1 MARRPQARLIPDDEG
16 AGRFLP
22 WVIAVMAFL
31 ATLATSGVLMLDLAM
46 RSWQSGLAGNLT
58 IEVPA
63 ATVRQKPERLDR
75 LLRALAATE
84 GVRSARLL
92 DQAELAALL
101 APWLGPD
108 TPVAELPVPRLID
121 VEVVPERRPDLERL
135 RRRLDALAPGVR
147 IDDHKLW
154 LEHLIHLARGVQ
166 LVAALIIA
174 LIALAMATV
183 VVFAVRAAL
192 AAHDRVV
199 RLLHQMGARDSFI
212 ARQFQN
218 HALAMGLRGGLL
230 GLALAALTLF
240 GLSRLAAAIAL
251 PFLPPFR
258 PDLEML
264 AVLALVPLTSGLIA
278 FLTARLTVLSTL
290 RRMP

>member
-1 MARRPQARLIPDDEG
+1 MRRKARLVPDDEG
-16 AGRFLP
+16 SGRFLP

-31 ATLATSGVLMLDLAM
+31 ATLATVGVLTLDRAM
-46 RSWQSGLAGNLT
+46 SSWQAGLAGNLT

-63 ATVRQKPERLDR
+63 AAVEDDPARLDEV
-75 LLRALAATE
+75 LRVLAATD
-84 GVRSARLL
+84 GVKAARPL
-92 DQAELAALL
+92 DEVELAALL

-108 TPVAELPVPRLID
+108 TPIADLPVPRLID
-121 VEVVPERRPDLERL
+121 VKIERARFSGLDGL
-135 RRRLDALAPGVR
+135 RRRLETIVPGIRV
-147 IDDHKLW
+147 DDHRVW
-154 LEHLIHLARGVQ
+154 LEHLLTLARGVQ
-166 LVAALIIA
+166 VVAALSIS

-212 ARQFQN
+212 ARQFQS
-218 HALAMGLRGGLL
+218 HALAMGLRGGLM

-240 GLSRLAAAIAL
+240 ALSRLATAIEL
-251 PFLPPFR
+251 PFLPPLR
-258 PDLEML
+258 PSASTL
-264 AVLALVPLTSGLIA
+264 AVLTLVPLASGLIA

-290 RRMP
+290 RRLP

>member
-1 MARRPQARLIPDDEG
+1 MRRQARLVPDDEG

-31 ATLATSGVLMLDLAM
+31 ATLATIGVLALDRAM
-46 RSWQSGLAGNLT
+46 STWQAGLAGNLT

-63 ATVRQKPERLDR
+63 SAVESEPGRLDQV
-75 LLRALAATE
+75 LKVLEETD
-84 GVRSARLL
+84 GVISARLL
-92 DQAELAALL
+92 DEAEMAALL
-101 APWLGPD
+101 APWLGPE
-108 TPVAELPVPRLID
+108 TPVADLPVPRLID
-121 VEVVPERRPDLERL
+121 LEIDPQALPPLDDLS
-135 RRRLDALAPGVR
+135 RRLEPIVPDVR
-147 IDDHKLW
+147 IDDHRIW
-154 LEHLIHLARGVQ
+154 LEHLIALARGVQ
-166 LVAALIIA
+166 AVAALIIT

-192 AAHDRVV
+192 EAHSGVV
-199 RLLHQMGARDSFI
+199 RLLHQLGAKDGFI

-218 HALAMGLRGGLL
+218 HALAMGLRGGLI

-240 GLSRLAAAIAL
+240 ALSRLAVAIEL
-251 PFLPPFR
+251 PFLPSMR
-258 PDLEML
+258 PSPVML
-264 AVLALVPLTSGLIA
+264 AVLALVPLASGLIA